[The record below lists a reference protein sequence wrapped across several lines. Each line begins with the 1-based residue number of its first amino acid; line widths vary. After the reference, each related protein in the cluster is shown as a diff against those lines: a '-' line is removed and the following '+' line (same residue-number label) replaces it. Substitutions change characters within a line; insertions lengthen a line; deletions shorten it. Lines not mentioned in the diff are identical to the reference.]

1 LFTKHRSPILTTRG
15 VYVLSVAEWAG
26 TVQNLT
32 VKNIVLAVLALTIFY
47 GVINLR
53 PPGETHALGTFSNVS
68 QGQARDTQGKSTHE
82 TETRRP
88 ARSHRTHPEPKHPPV
103 VKVLELPDS
112 EALRLTEN
120 TFVDLGWRHSAKNGG
135 EWVGHIG
142 SDTEYVPLNA
152 EQITGMLKEAQLKSL
167 PPPPARHPAP
177 PRSEPK
183 EAPPPPEAINLLSYM
198 PMLLGIFVM
207 LYIRYRIIQATLD
220 AAQSATGLVQRALS
234 DLFSSR
240 TKATKAQ
247 LAATGVIASRAPAPA
262 TTSGHIQTRTKRSS
276 TVVRPAAGLFGMW
289 SRAR

>member
-1 LFTKHRSPILTTRG
+1 M
-15 VYVLSVAEWAG
+15 AA
-26 TVQNLT
+26 
-32 VKNIVLAVLALTIFY
+32 LALTIFG

-53 PPGETHALGTFSNVS
+53 LPDETNTLGTFSNVS
-68 QGQARDTQGKSTHE
+68 QGQAGDTQGKSTHE
-82 TETRRP
+82 TTTRRP
-88 ARSHRTHPEPKHPPV
+88 PGTHRTHPEAKPQPV
-103 VKVLELPDS
+103 VKVLDLPDS
-112 EALRLTEN
+112 ETLRLNDT
-120 TFVDLGWRHSAKNGG
+120 TFVDLGWRQTDEKGG

-167 PPPPARHPAP
+167 PPPPAPHVAT
-177 PRSEPK
+177 PRTVPK
-183 EAPPPPEAINLLSYM
+183 EAPPPPEAINLLSYI

-240 TKATKAQ
+240 TKATQAQ
-247 LAATGVIASRAPAPA
+247 PAATGVVASRAPAPA
-262 TTSGHIQTRTKRSS
+262 TTNGHSQTRTKRSN
-276 TVVRPAAGLFGMW
+276 TLVRPAAGLFGMW